1 MDRGRTGDK
10 LSVTTE
16 RLDFPD
22 APRAGVPMAEDT
34 LAAVDIV
41 MGEVIDLDQDPYDE
55 VIATPPQE
63 PDSGVQT
70 VVTTT
75 KRDHAGDVPK
85 PSTEP
90 KAAATTVAGDTSG
103 RATSSE
109 RRANS
114 TKHSANRT
122 AADPSGRP
130 CYRCGKPGH
139 MKREC
144 KEPRPQRD
152 LTNLVCRRCGGKGH
166 FARNCPS
173 DPKKADKRQEPD
185 PKPSDTEPK
194 PDQGSKNGEPK
205 GQKDEH
211 QTYNMPGPKPVEEV
225 DPLAP
230 VTEDWRFS
238 RKISMTGCD
247 VREILKYLAAWF
259 LVASICLFAVCF
271 AEGGGV
277 GGGTV
282 LWFLRLTVLLDVY
295 VCGLVFFSVV
305 QPIYCFVMN
314 QSKQCA
320 IPKYEPV
327 MIPWMVRFFG
337 GRLHYEFIDWLDMDW
352 KGDMR
357 TDRTRIG
364 ELRHDDPLLCRMRVS
379 VTWFGVAFGWRHI
392 VCSSE
397 LMSQL
402 MDASATNEYDR
413 SVVYQRMQRI
423 ANSSF
428 SINIPRHKLLLVSVH
443 AGSLEV
449 AFSAYLA
456 HRELLEAMPG
466 FHRGAPL
473 W

>member
-1 MDRGRTGDK
+1 
-10 LSVTTE
+10 
-16 RLDFPD
+16 
-22 APRAGVPMAEDT
+22 
-34 LAAVDIV
+34 
-41 MGEVIDLDQDPYDE
+41 
-55 VIATPPQE
+55 
-63 PDSGVQT
+63 
-70 VVTTT
+70 
-75 KRDHAGDVPK
+75 
-85 PSTEP
+85 
-90 KAAATTVAGDTSG
+90 
-103 RATSSE
+103 
-109 RRANS
+109 
-114 TKHSANRT
+114 
-122 AADPSGRP
+122 
-130 CYRCGKPGH
+130 
-139 MKREC
+139 
-144 KEPRPQRD
+144 
-152 LTNLVCRRCGGKGH
+152 
-166 FARNCPS
+166 
-173 DPKKADKRQEPD
+173 
-185 PKPSDTEPK
+185 
-194 PDQGSKNGEPK
+194 
-205 GQKDEH
+205 
-211 QTYNMPGPKPVEEV
+211 
-225 DPLAP
+225 
-230 VTEDWRFS
+230 
-238 RKISMTGCD
+238 
-247 VREILKYLAAWF
+247 
-259 LVASICLFAVCF
+259 
-271 AEGGGV
+271 
-277 GGGTV
+277 
-282 LWFLRLTVLLDVY
+282 
-295 VCGLVFFSVV
+295 
-305 QPIYCFVMN
+305 
-314 QSKQCA
+314 
-320 IPKYEPV
+320 